1 MGARINFVFKDSE
14 PALGEPAAWVV
25 LYSHW
30 GATTWQ
36 YDIANAIN
44 HAAAR
49 ININDT
55 SYSTRMMISYL
66 MSETILDEYGYGIY
80 AITNSG
86 SMDLYHETIVI
97 DLVNKTV
104 DGVPFSEFIQQA
116 FLAEQD
122 LGRVTPV

>member
-1 MGARINFVFKDSE
+1 MGARINFIFKDSE
-14 PALGEPAAWVV
+14 PAVGEPAAWVV

-30 GATTWQ
+30 GETTWQ

-44 HAAAR
+44 HAAVR
-49 ININDT
+49 IGINDH

-66 MSETILDEYGYGIY
+66 MSDSILDEHGYGIY

-86 SMDLYHETIVI
+86 SMDLYHETVVI

-104 DGVPFSEFIQQA
+104 NDTPFSEFIEQA

-122 LGRVTPV
+122 RGRVISV

>member
-1 MGARINFVFKDSE
+1 MGARINFIFKDSE
-14 PALGEPAAWVV
+14 PAVGEPAAWVV

-30 GATTWQ
+30 GETTWQ

-49 ININDT
+49 IGINDH

-66 MSETILDEYGYGIY
+66 MSDSILDEHGYGIY

-86 SMDLYHETIVI
+86 SMDLYHETVVI

-104 DGVPFSEFIQQA
+104 NDTPFSEFIEQA

-122 LGRVTPV
+122 RGRVISV

>member
-14 PALGEPAAWVV
+14 PAVGEPAAWVV

-30 GATTWQ
+30 GETTWQ

-44 HAAAR
+44 HAAIR
-49 ININDT
+49 IGISDH

-66 MSETILDEYGYGIY
+66 MSESILDEYGYGIY

-86 SMDLYHETIVI
+86 SIDLYHETVVI

-104 DGVPFSEFIQQA
+104 DGTPFTEFIEQA

-122 LGRVTPV
+122 RGRVIPV

>member
-14 PALGEPAAWVV
+14 PAVGEPAAWVV

-44 HAAAR
+44 HASVR
-49 ININDT
+49 IGSNDY
-55 SYSTRMMISYL
+55 SYGTRMMISYL
-66 MSETILDEYGYGIY
+66 MSDSILDEHGYGIF
-80 AITNSG
+80 AVNS
-86 SMDLYHETIVI
+86 SNYELWDETVVI

-104 DGVPFSEFIQQA
+104 DGKPFSEFIEQA
-116 FLAEQD
+116 FLNEQD
-122 LGRVTPV
+122 RGRVISV

>member
-14 PALGEPAAWVV
+14 PAVGEPAAWVV

-30 GATTWQ
+30 GETTWQ
-36 YDIANAIN
+36 FDIANAIN
-44 HAAAR
+44 HAAPR
-49 ININDT
+49 ISIDDM
-55 SYSTRMMISYL
+55 SYGTRMMISYL
-66 MSETILDEYGYGIY
+66 MSETILEETGYGIY

-86 SMDLYHETIVI
+86 SMDLYHKTVVI

-104 DGVPFSEFIQQA
+104 DGTPFPEFIEQA

-122 LGRVTPV
+122 RGRVIPV

>member
-14 PALGEPAAWVV
+14 PAVGEPAAWVV

-30 GATTWQ
+30 GADTWQ
-36 YDIANAIN
+36 FDIANAIN
-44 HAAAR
+44 HASPR
-49 ININDT
+49 IGINDT
-55 SYSTRMMISYL
+55 SYGTRMMISYL
-66 MSETILDEYGYGIY
+66 MSETILEETGYGIY

-86 SMDLYHETIVI
+86 SMDLYHETVVI

-104 DGVPFSEFIQQA
+104 DGTPFPEFIEQA

-122 LGRVTPV
+122 RGRVISV

>member
-14 PALGEPAAWVV
+14 PAVGEPAAWVV

-30 GATTWQ
+30 GADTWR

-44 HAAAR
+44 HAAIR
-49 ININDT
+49 IGVNDT
-55 SYSTRMMISYL
+55 SYGTRMMISYL
-66 MSETILDEYGYGIY
+66 MSESILDEYGYGIY
-80 AITNSG
+80 AINPSTNQFY
-86 SMDLYHETIVI
+86 DEAIII

-104 DGVPFSEFIQQA
+104 DGTPFPEFIGQA

-122 LGRVTPV
+122 RGRVIPV

>member
-1 MGARINFVFKDSE
+1 MGARINFIFKDSE
-14 PALGEPAAWVV
+14 PAVGEPAAWVV

-30 GATTWQ
+30 GETTWQ

-49 ININDT
+49 IGINDH

-66 MSETILDEYGYGIY
+66 MSDSILDEHGYGIY
-80 AITNSG
+80 AITNNG
-86 SMDLYHETIVI
+86 SMDLYHETVVI

-104 DGVPFSEFIQQA
+104 NNTPFPEFIEQA

-122 LGRVTPV
+122 RGRVISV

>member
-14 PALGEPAAWVV
+14 PAVGEPAAWVV

-30 GATTWQ
+30 GETTWQ

-44 HAAAR
+44 HAAIR
-49 ININDT
+49 IGISDH

-66 MSETILDEYGYGIY
+66 MSESILDEYGYGIY
-80 AITNSG
+80 AINPSTNQFY
-86 SMDLYHETIVI
+86 DEAIII

-104 DGVPFSEFIQQA
+104 DGTPFPEFIGQA

-122 LGRVTPV
+122 RGRVIPV